1 MVFDLLRVHK
11 VDLQTFHD
19 WSSPKQFRICI
30 QNKSRF
36 STTTIFCRS
45 TCFLCSSK
53 NTCAEI
59 DHKLKTQISDSKTMT
74 ARKKGKRPLY
84 EKESDQSC
92 HKRLIKVRSTCKKA
106 VEIPDQIWNSEEKLQ
121 SFFYPHTDVCRSVCV
136 FYSYTFI

>member
-74 ARKKGKRPLY
+74 ARKK
-84 EKESDQSC
+84 
-92 HKRLIKVRSTCKKA
+92 A